1 MKLFGS
7 RQESLDVTGVGLSVA
22 CILHCLLV
30 PTAASA
36 APLLSPEIGSLFGLS
51 HDWHLIM
58 LALAAPVSLIALG
71 WGMKSVKAGWR
82 VFAAGFAGLLLM
94 AIGASHAFGPVAE
107 TALTLTG
114 VTVLAGA
121 HLANWRARARAG
133 HVHARDCGLCE
144 HEPHA

>member
-1 MKLFGS
+1 MKLFGN
-7 RQESLDVTGVGLSVA
+7 RQESLDVTGVGLSVV

-51 HDWHLIM
+51 HDWHLVL
-58 LALAAPVSLIALG
+58 LAIAAPVSLVALG
-71 WGMKSVKAGWR
+71 WGMKTVRAGWR
-82 VFAAGFAGLLLM
+82 VFAAGLAGLALM
-94 AIGASHAFGPVAE
+94 AIGASHAFGPLAE
-107 TALTLTG
+107 TVLTLTG

-121 HLANWRARARAG
+121 HLANWWARARAG